1 MSGCGTNGGNPNTP
15 CNNQEGIMKKPFLFK
30 KGFAFDTVAD
40 ALNQSKW
47 IDAIQNKDIIPLPSI
62 IGREI
67 ANEGAV
73 YEQTPYGS
81 IPVRD
86 GRMETKVLIN
96 SNSDLHKRL
105 RTLKSSGEYSF
116 CYAFDSGLLKV
127 YQPVGTTKVKA
138 FSTQIVNPEYQTP
151 NDGSVGSKTPIHI
164 TFKNPTE
171 HEDNAIILAP
181 DWDPEDLDA
190 LMDTTITVVSSIATK
205 VVVDVALTHINNKVQ
220 TSNPVN
226 GLVVGDFQFLKA
238 SDGTVQTIATITADP
253 IVQGRYALNGTGF
266 VTGPVSFKAPS
277 AMATKGYESVA
288 AATATIV

>member
-30 KGFAFDTVAD
+30 KGFAFDTLAD

-62 IGREI
+62 INRES

-81 IPVRD
+81 LPVRD
-86 GRMETKVLIN
+86 GRWETKILIA

-116 CYAFDSGLLKV
+116 CYAFASGLIKV

-164 TFKNPTE
+164 TLKNPTE

-190 LMDTTITVVSSIATK
+190 LMDTTITVVSSINTK

-238 SDGTVQTIATITADP
+238 SDGTVQTITTITADP

-277 AMATKGYESVA
+277 VMATKGYESVA
-288 AATATIV
+288 AVTATI